1 MKQFLII
8 TIFIMANII
17 NETALAEKLDIDK
30 MFSRAMIN
38 TGNTSRLKRVF
49 EKAGRGKKI
58 TIGVIGGSIT
68 QGAGASKHENKWA
81 NLITK
86 WWKKTFPKAE
96 IKLVNAGIGATDSM
110 YGALRAQDDLL
121 KYKPDFVVIEYAV
134 NDPKKEIYAKTIEG
148 LLRQIL
154 NSPGKPA
161 AMMLFTMNKNGE
173 NSQVWHS
180 QVGKHYDIPMISYR
194 NAAWQEIA
202 DGNIPWQ
209 DVCCLDEVHPN
220 DLGHKL
226 CAAFITMFLDG
237 VLNAD
242 TKGEIATPLFTDT
255 FEFAKRFKGSNL
267 VPEYKKGWRK
277 NKHGWEAEKP
287 GSEIVFK
294 IPGTFIALLY
304 YTIKGDMGI
313 VEITVDNK
321 IPLKLDGCFTCPGDW
336 NGEHTPSQIIAE
348 DLKPGMH
355 KVRIKLLEEKA
366 PKSKS
371 HRFEIREIMAF
382 GK

>member
-8 TIFIMANII
+8 TILIMANII
-17 NETALAEKLDIDK
+17 SKTALAEKLDVNK
-30 MFSRAMIN
+30 MFSRAIVN

-49 EKAGRGKKI
+49 KKAEQGGKI

-68 QGAGASKHENKWA
+68 QGAGASKDENKWA

-86 WWKKTFPKAE
+86 WWEKTFPKAK
-96 IKLVNAGIGATDSM
+96 IKLVNAGIGATDSL
-110 YGALRAQDDLL
+110 YGASRAQGDLL

-154 NSPGKPA
+154 YSPGKPA
-161 AMMLFTMNKNGE
+161 TMMLFTMNKNGE

-194 NAAWQEIA
+194 NAVWPEIE

-209 DVCCLDEVHPN
+209 DVCCPDEVHPN

-226 CAAFITMFLDG
+226 CATFITMFLDG
-237 VLNAD
+237 VLNEE
-242 TKGEIATPLFTDT
+242 TKGKIVAPLFTDT
-255 FEFAKRFKGSNL
+255 FEYAKQFKGSNL
-267 VPEYKKGWRK
+267 VPVYNKGWRK
-277 NKHGWEAEKP
+277 NKHGWEAKKP

-294 IPGTFIALLY
+294 IPGTCIALLY

-313 VEITVDNK
+313 VEITVDDKN
-321 IPLKLDGCFTCPGDW
+321 PLKLNGCFTCPGDW

-348 DLKPGMH
+348 NLKPGMH
-355 KVRIKLLEEKA
+355 KVRIKLLKEKA
-366 PKSKS
+366 LKSKS